1 VTYGPLRIGGSDY
14 YEGIIKELQG
24 TLARNSQMVQWD
36 VYTATTHE
44 GTLRGTPKAT
54 GTWMTGRNYTARPN
68 SRGGS
73 LALKISSLKGRWA
86 IENITATIR
95 GAGRQRK

>member
-1 VTYGPLRIGGSDY
+1 
-14 YEGIIKELQG
+14 
-24 TLARNSQMVQWD
+24 
-36 VYTATTHE
+36 
-44 GTLRGTPKAT
+44 
-54 GTWMTGRNYTARPN
+54 MTGRNYTARPN